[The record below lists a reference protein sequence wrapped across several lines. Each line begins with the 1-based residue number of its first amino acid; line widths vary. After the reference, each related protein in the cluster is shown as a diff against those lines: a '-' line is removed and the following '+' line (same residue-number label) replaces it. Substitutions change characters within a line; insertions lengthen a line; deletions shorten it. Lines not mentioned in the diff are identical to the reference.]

1 MTIIFVYV
9 ITEIRNGINPNKA
22 ESNGCFLIHK
32 LGSIPILEGRRVIL
46 EKKVNLLSA
55 QKIGKSFGKNN
66 VLKSVDFDLEA
77 GEVHALI
84 GENGAGKSTLLK
96 ILFGIYQPTS
106 GEIYLDG
113 KGVRMK
119 HPVDA
124 IGHGIAMIHQ
134 EPSVF
139 EDLSIAENIFT
150 GHFDTRK
157 IKWEELNR
165 KASEAMQEVGLAFSP
180 GRMMKGLSVAEQQLI
195 ESASALSSDAKII
208 FMDEPTASLTPSEVD
223 NLLELIDTLRK
234 KGKTIVYISHR
245 LEEIKAVSD
254 RITVL
259 RDGEIVGTYQN
270 SEITKDQIIQ
280 KMIGRE
286 FRAGSGE
293 TERKTFGQ
301 PFLEIEDISIP
312 GIFEHISFQIA
323 RGEIMGVAGL
333 MGAGRTEVARG
344 IFGITPVKSGQI
356 KIKGKEVK
364 IGSPE
369 AAIKN
374 KIALVPEDRQGLG
387 LFVSEPIAFNTTFAI
402 IDSIKKKLG
411 YIDTKKEKKI
421 SEEYVE
427 GLKTKCRSVNQKVGD
442 LSGGNQQKVS
452 LAKWISTNP
461 DVLILDEPTRGID
474 VGAKE
479 EVYRLI
485 RKLAEEGKCI
495 MMISSE
501 LNEIISLSDK
511 VMVMY
516 EGKQTGM
523 LQKDE
528 ITDVKILS
536 AAHDCLEEA
545 Q

>member
-22 ESNGCFLIHK
+22 GSNGCFLIHK
-32 LGSIPILEGRRVIL
+32 LGSIPILKGRRVIL

-55 QKIGKSFGKNN
+55 QKICKSFGKNN

-113 KGVRMK
+113 KTVRMK

-195 ESASALSSDAKII
+195 EIASALSSDAKII

-270 SEITKDQIIQ
+270 AEITKDQIIQ

-286 FRAGSGE
+286 FRAGGGE

-369 AAIKN
+369 AAIIN

>member
-22 ESNGCFLIHK
+22 GSNGCFLIHK
-32 LGSIPILEGRRVIL
+32 LGSIPILKGRRVIL

-55 QKIGKSFGKNN
+55 QKICKSFGKNN

-113 KGVRMK
+113 KTVRMK

-195 ESASALSSDAKII
+195 EIASALSSDAKII

-270 SEITKDQIIQ
+270 AEITKDQIIQ

-286 FRAGSGE
+286 FRAGGGE

-344 IFGITPVKSGQI
+344 IFGIMPVKSGQI

-369 AAIKN
+369 AAIIN

>member
-1 MTIIFVYV
+1 LTIIFVYV

-22 ESNGCFLIHK
+22 GSNGCFLIHK
-32 LGSIPILEGRRVIL
+32 LGSIPILKGRRVIL

-55 QKIGKSFGKNN
+55 QKICKSFGKNN

-113 KGVRMK
+113 KTVRMK

-195 ESASALSSDAKII
+195 EIASALSSDAKII

-270 SEITKDQIIQ
+270 AEITKDQIIQ

-286 FRAGSGE
+286 FRAGGGE

-369 AAIKN
+369 AAIIN

>member
-9 ITEIRNGINPNKA
+9 ITEIRNRINPNKA

-55 QKIGKSFGKNN
+55 QKICKSFGKNN

-195 ESASALSSDAKII
+195 EIASALSSDATII

>member
-55 QKIGKSFGKNN
+55 QKICKSFGKNN

-195 ESASALSSDAKII
+195 EIASALSSDAKII

>member
-1 MTIIFVYV
+1 M
-9 ITEIRNGINPNKA
+9 
-22 ESNGCFLIHK
+22 
-32 LGSIPILEGRRVIL
+32 

-55 QKIGKSFGKNN
+55 QKICKSFGKNN

-113 KGVRMK
+113 KTVRMK

-195 ESASALSSDAKII
+195 EIASALSSDAKII

-270 SEITKDQIIQ
+270 AEITKDQIIQ

-286 FRAGSGE
+286 FRAGGGE

-369 AAIKN
+369 AAIIN

-421 SEEYVE
+421 SEEFVE